1 MQHFQHQ
8 AHGLNIQ
15 SDFELSGLVEAEFA
29 QPDVLVRFGSV
40 QPHLEAHRQGKLMRY
55 RGWEA
60 SKSHFLLELD
70 HIAKYLVTG
79 GDHILV
85 EKHPGASL
93 RDVMAFFT
101 GSALTALL
109 QQRQL
114 FTLHASAVQTAQGAV
129 LFMGKSGAGKSTLCR
144 AMQKRGFPMI
154 SDDVSAI
161 TFDEDGSATMLPS
174 SPTTRLWGDSIDG
187 LGEQRGAHRKL
198 RTELDK
204 FLVPAESFCN
214 QPQPIHKIFSLT
226 THNRQTIDIQPLP
239 SADSFQ
245 ALSLFTFRKNFY
257 LGQELGRLYFESVTR
272 LARSVEVAAIARPT
286 QPFLINELAEA
297 VCRHIAPPPS
307 LASPPPVAAARGTA

>member
-1 MQHFQHQ
+1 MPHFQHR
-8 AHGLNIQ
+8 AHGLNFQ
-15 SDFELSGLVEAEFA
+15 SDFELAGLIEEEFA
-29 QPDVLVRFGSV
+29 EPDVLVRFGSV
-40 QPHLEAHRQGKLMRY
+40 EPHLEAHRQGKLMRY

-79 GDHILV
+79 GNHILV
-85 EKHPGASL
+85 EKHPDASL
-93 RDVMAFFT
+93 HDVMAFFT

-161 TFDEDGSATMLPS
+161 TFDDDGTATMLPS

-187 LGEQRGAHRKL
+187 LGEQRGANRKL
-198 RTELDK
+198 RAELDK
-204 FLVPAESFCN
+204 YLVPAESFCN
-214 QPQPIHKIFSLT
+214 QPLPIHKIFSLS
-226 THNRQTIDIQPLP
+226 THNRQTIDIQPLQ
-239 SADSFQ
+239 SAESFQ

-257 LGQELGRLYFESVTR
+257 LGQELGPVYFESVTK
-272 LARSVEVAAIARPT
+272 LARLVNVAGIARPAK
-286 QPFLINELAEA
+286 PFLIHELADA
-297 VCRHIAPPPS
+297 VTQHIAPPPH
-307 LASPPPVAAARGTA
+307 ACSPSVSPAHSTA